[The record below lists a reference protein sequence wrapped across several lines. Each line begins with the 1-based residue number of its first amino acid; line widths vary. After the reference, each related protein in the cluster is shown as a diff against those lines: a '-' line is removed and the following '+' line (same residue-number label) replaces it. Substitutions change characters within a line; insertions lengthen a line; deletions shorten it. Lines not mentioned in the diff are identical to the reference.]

1 MVKMIEKY
9 YIRIDEFKL
18 NDFNYSSLLMNEN
31 KAFSYDIGN
40 TNGTRE
46 QILNYITKRTIM
58 RANAPKHIFHFKY
71 QTLEDT
77 KIMRKHLQE
86 DEFYSYYKIEM
97 TPSVFVI
104 DEYPNEMLKDILNK
118 HALQRRMFE
127 SNKYHQY

>member
-46 QILNYITKRTIM
+46 QILDYITKRTIM

-127 SNKYHQY
+127 KITFKEY